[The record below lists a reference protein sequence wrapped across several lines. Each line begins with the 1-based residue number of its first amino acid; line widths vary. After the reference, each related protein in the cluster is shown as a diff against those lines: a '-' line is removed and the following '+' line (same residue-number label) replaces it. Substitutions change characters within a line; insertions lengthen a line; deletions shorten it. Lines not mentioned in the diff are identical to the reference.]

1 MSLTPCPCACVTET
15 GLDWQEKLIR
25 TIMRYIGILHDV
37 KIPSNETSA
46 AIASATKATQ
56 SKTTLTQL
64 SKLQL
69 SISQVLP
76 LPACL
81 ICMHVC
87 LCVVGGLA
95 QLTCISASCCAKG
108 SMTAPERE
116 RERERERARE
126 RERER
131 EKREREGLGTQA
143 ALAQVKAG

>member
-1 MSLTPCPCACVTET
+1 MTET
-15 GLDWQEKLIR
+15 RLDWQEKLIR

-46 AIASATKATQ
+46 AIATATKATQ

-87 LCVVGGLA
+87 LCVVGRKTDTRHSCRVDTTLHA
-95 QLTCISASCCAKG
+95 TTLHVQPHVQPQLYQDIHSYRVDRVLT
-108 SMTAPERE
+108 
-116 RERERERARE
+116 
-126 RERER
+126 
-131 EKREREGLGTQA
+131 
-143 ALAQVKAG
+143 

>member
-46 AIASATKATQ
+46 ATKATQ

-87 LCVVGGLA
+87 LSVVRGLA
-95 QLTCISASCCAKG
+95 QLTCISAASCCA
-108 SMTAPERE
+108 ERE
-116 RERERERARE
+116 RERREIETVFRNSGGSCLS
-126 RERER
+126 
-131 EKREREGLGTQA
+131 EGRLTKDHNTNSCLGSY
-143 ALAQVKAG
+143 KGRSC